1 MLTKRNSKTEAMT
14 EKMNQNEE
22 LNDETTN
29 QEKVNENQEIDD
41 ADNST
46 ENNGVETPSE
56 DQLAVLNDKYLRLY
70 SEFDNYRKRTNKEKL
85 DLISTASAGV
95 LKDML
100 GVLDDFERAIA
111 NNENVDDIAVLKEG
125 FKLIYSKMK
134 SILEAKGLKQ
144 MEAKHTEF
152 NADFHEAIAN
162 IPAPSDELK
171 GKVIDDVEKG
181 YFLNEK
187 VIRFAKVVVGN

>member
-1 MLTKRNSKTEAMT
+1 MT

>member
-1 MLTKRNSKTEAMT
+1 MT
-14 EKMNQNEE
+14 EKVNQNEE
-22 LNDETTN
+22 LNEETTN
-29 QEKVNENQEIDD
+29 QEKVNENQEIEGT
-41 ADNST
+41 DNST
-46 ENNGVETPSE
+46 ENTGVEAPSE

-111 NNENVDDIAVLKEG
+111 NNENVDDIGVLKEG
-125 FKLIYSKMK
+125 FTLIYSKMK